1 MKKHI
6 KNKDACGNIEIDKSC
21 VGDII
26 ELTRTNPT
34 CTRVLFTLANYADKT
49 NSLITDVHTLSYIL
63 GEKDSLVRYSLNKLF
78 DLCYIDIKRVEIDHS
93 QDIFKYKHNKQVYNL
108 TNHAIWR
115 VIGTELIG
123 KYNLKGIYYKFTV
136 NEGLFT
142 CKNNKENTLLL
153 QYKYNLFYDTEIKS
167 NELIWEE

>member
-1 MKKHI
+1 MKFHI

-93 QDIFKYKHNKQVYNL
+93 QDIFKYKQ
-108 TNHAIWR
+108 
-115 VIGTELIG
+115 
-123 KYNLKGIYYKFTV
+123 
-136 NEGLFT
+136 
-142 CKNNKENTLLL
+142 
-153 QYKYNLFYDTEIKS
+153 
-167 NELIWEE
+167 